1 MVEQMNVVFRGS
13 VQGVSFRYITVR
25 TAAGFEVTGYVTNL
39 PDGTV
44 RLVAEGESAE
54 LAEFLTAVE
63 DRMSGYI
70 TGRTVKHHP
79 ASGAFHTFGV
89 R

>member
-1 MVEQMNVVFRGS
+1 MAEQMEVVFRGS

-54 LAEFLTAVE
+54 LTEFLAAVE

-70 TGRTVKHHP
+70 TDREVKHHP